1 MNPKLLA
8 MFPVVAVLA
17 LGVRTAKAEEEG
29 DDDHFES
36 GQAIVELVPGATIEA
51 FNAAF
56 GTTTLDSMPERPLYL
71 VAVPEGQ
78 GESDFE
84 LAAEQSPLVREAYLD
99 YLGAPS
105 DPGSDTRSIYTGCTS
120 DRYANAEP
128 FALIGLAPVSD
139 DGAGSIV
146 ALIDGGVD
154 AAHPGLMGRVLTGY
168 NFVNN
173 TTQTPDVADGTD
185 SNANTH
191 PDETFGHGTFVA
203 GLIAATAPDARI
215 IPFQVMDSD
224 GRATAFRVAR
234 ALYAATDARVDIVNI
249 SLSSIIGTEL
259 VEEAVEYA
267 NEHGVIVVASVGNTG
282 RNEIR
287 YPAGYHTDLLV
298 GVAATDNADVL
309 APFSTFGEAVSLTAP
324 GVDLVSLTPRGWPAG
339 TPDAEPGFASASGTS
354 FSAPLVTG
362 ALALARSAC
371 PTISPRKLRRELLQ
385 SARDLDAANPGLGD
399 DLGAGRLDVRALLYR
414 LPCCP
419 DFSGDGQLNL
429 DDLDGFVQA
438 YLAGDPSGDLND
450 DGSVNFDDLDAF
462 VQRFISGCE

>member
-8 MFPVVAVLA
+8 VFPVVAVLA
-17 LGVRTAKAEEEG
+17 IGVRPARAEEEG
-29 DDDHFES
+29 EDDDFES

-56 GTTTLDSMPERPLYL
+56 GTATLDSMPERSLYL

-99 YLGAPS
+99 YLGTPS

-128 FALIGLAPVSD
+128 FAVVGLAPASG
-139 DGAGSIV
+139 DGEGSLV

-154 AAHPGLMGRVLTGY
+154 AAHPALSGRVLTGY
-168 NFVNN
+168 NFVTN
-173 TTQTPDVADGTD
+173 TTATPDVADGTD
-185 SNANTH
+185 SNGNTH

-203 GLIAATAPDARI
+203 GLIAAAAPDARI
-215 IPFQVMDSD
+215 VPYQVMDSD

-234 ALYAATDARVDIVNI
+234 ALYAATGAGADLANI
-249 SLSSIIGTEL
+249 SLSSVVGTEL
-259 VEEAVEYA
+259 VEQAIEYA
-267 NEHGVIVVASVGNTG
+267 NERGVIVVASAGNTG

-309 APFSTFGEAVSLTAP
+309 APFSTFGEAVTLTAP

-339 TPDAEPGFASASGTS
+339 TPGAEPGFASASGTS
-354 FSAPLVTG
+354 FSTPLVTG

-371 PTISPRKLRRELLQ
+371 PTVSPRKLRRELLR
-385 SARDLDAANPGLGD
+385 SARDLEAANPGLGD
-399 DLGAGRLDVRALLYR
+399 ELGAGRLDVRALLYG

-429 DDLDGFVQA
+429 DDLDGFVRA
-438 YLAGDPSGDLND
+438 YLAGDPEVDLND
-450 DGSVNFDDLDAF
+450 DGAVNFDDLDAF
-462 VQRFISGCE
+462 VQKFVAGCG